1 MKTFSQFIIEKKGD
15 NPDID
20 LNLRRG
26 RIERKQGRELNPKEV
41 DRLRK
46 GAGNGNIGGKETD
59 FRSSSEKVGRQF
71 NRGQQNVNK
80 IIKGAE
86 DTNNI
91 SGTLA
96 RRAAKNAGAGSKS
109 TPQQLNRAKGF
120 VNRVFKNLE
129 KGTDDLTKRLKGRF
143 SRPAT
148 RKGQKPQEV
157 RGRSG
162 KPFSTIQKDIDA
174 KNPTRTS
181 SVTGGKLP
189 AGDGRKNNKG
199 SGSTWKKKGEW
210 KTGANPSG
218 KPEVSKPKAVKQ
230 SEVSK
235 KATEYTQKYNTSQ
248 YKEPVTPKYS
258 RSQKSALTGKANKII
273 DDLQGKSPSAKLS
286 ARMSK
291 AVDSSTKP
299 GTYSDKVNQALK
311 YKKPTPPPKST
322 VIKPET
328 FTNKSTGQTSLFP
341 EKPKSGTKNQG
352 FKSSSTSPQ
361 GKSTPRSQR
370 VSPGQGVLD
379 FNKKVTSSS
388 SKIST
393 PKNTPKNLLKG
404 VKDIINKG
412 KSDIKAAQKNTTN
425 IVNRAKKDTKKVE
438 RTFAN
443 LFQTNKKRSG
453 YSRPE
458 GFKSSSKSSVK
469 PPKSYGQLPEPRK
482 NFKQFKDSLEKSKGA
497 AKIVTTQK
505 SYIKNPVKGSRNISK
520 GVMSS
525 ASRKAFEGQF
535 KGALKNTRKVAGKTT
550 FKTFAKKTLK
560 TLNPVAR
567 AAGYAMDVGDAYKSE
582 RAKGASRARALT
594 KGVVKAVAYP
604 VGWALG
610 TAGGSWT
617 GPGAFVTGMAGAELT
632 SAAAGK
638 TFDKIA
644 GKTKLEKEQEK
655 INKQK
660 KKQTSTSGG
669 GNFAGTGLLRKVP
682 KKYQTSGINISAD
695 PKQK

>member
-1 MKTFSQFIIEKKGD
+1 MKSFSQFIIEKKGD

-20 LNLRRG
+20 LRLQRG

-46 GAGNGNIGGKETD
+46 GAGKGKIGSKETD
-59 FRSSSEKVGRQF
+59 FRSLSKSGAEKF
-71 NRGQQNVNK
+71 NRGQQNVDK

-86 DTNNI
+86 DTKNI
-91 SGTLA
+91 SGDLA
-96 RRAAKNAGAGSKS
+96 RRDATKAGVGSKS
-109 TPQQLNRAKGF
+109 TPQQLKRQKGF
-120 VNRVFKNLE
+120 LDRVFKNLE
-129 KGTDDLTKRLKGRF
+129 KGTDNLTKRLTGRF

-148 RKGQKPQEV
+148 RKGQRQQEV

-235 KATEYTQKYNTSQ
+235 KATEYTKKYNTSQ
-248 YKEPVTPKYS
+248 YKKPITPPYS
-258 RSQKSALTGKANKII
+258 RSQKSALTGKANKIL

-311 YKKPTPPPKST
+311 YKKPTPAPKST

-341 EKPKSGTKNQG
+341 EKPKSGTKKQG
-352 FKSSSTSPQ
+352 FRPNN
-361 GKSTPRSQR
+361 TPDPNIIKQ
-370 VSPGQGVLD
+370 PKNYNPDQGVLD
-379 FNKKVTSSS
+379 LNKKVTSSS

-412 KSDIKAAQKNTTN
+412 KSDIKTVQKNTTN
-425 IVNRAKKDTKKVE
+425 IVNRAKKDSKKVQ
-438 RTFAN
+438 RTFSN
-443 LFQTNKKRSG
+443 LVQTDKKRSG

-482 NFKQFKDSLEKSKGA
+482 NFKQFKDSLEKSKDA

-520 GVMSS
+520 GIMSA
-525 ASRKAFEGQF
+525 ASKKAFEGQF
-535 KGALKNTRKVAGKTT
+535 KGALKNTTKVAGKTT

-617 GPGAFVTGMAGAELT
+617 GPGAFVTGMAGAELA
-632 SAAAGK
+632 SSAAGK

-644 GKTKLEKEQEK
+644 GKTKLQKEQEK

>member
-1 MKTFSQFIIEKKGD
+1 MKTLSQFIFEVYRPKNKVVGKPKPGEVEGAKKVVRD
-15 NPDID
+15 FIKNTKKSEEDSF
-20 LNLRRG
+20 RKRG
-26 RIERKQGRELNPKEV
+26 QTNERPTKPSDTIKDRGSAQSRNARFQSRKDGINANAGTGSTPKE
-41 DRLRK
+41 LK
-46 GAGNGNIGGKETD
+46 
-59 FRSSSEKVGRQF
+59 RS
-71 NRGQQNVNK
+71 
-80 IIKGAE
+80 
-86 DTNNI
+86 
-91 SGTLA
+91 
-96 RRAAKNAGAGSKS
+96 
-109 TPQQLNRAKGF
+109 KGF
-120 VNRVFKNLE
+120 LDRVFKNLE
-129 KGTDDLTKRLKGRF
+129 KGTDNLTKRLTGRF

-148 RKGQKPQEV
+148 RKGQRPQEV

-162 KPFSTIQKDIDA
+162 KPFSGVKKDIDA

-235 KATEYTQKYNTSQ
+235 KATEYTKKYNTSQ

-273 DDLQGKSPSAKLS
+273 DDLRGKSSSSKLS
-286 ARMSK
+286 ARMTK

-311 YKKPTPPPKST
+311 YKKPTPAPKST

-328 FTNKSTGQTSLFP
+328 FTNKSTG
-341 EKPKSGTKNQG
+341 
-352 FKSSSTSPQ
+352 
-361 GKSTPRSQR
+361 
-370 VSPGQGVLD
+370 
-379 FNKKVTSSS
+379 S

-412 KSDIKAAQKNTTN
+412 KSDIKTVQKNTTN
-425 IVNRAKKDTKKVE
+425 IVNRAKKDSKKVQ
-438 RTFAN
+438 RTFSN
-443 LFQTNKKRSG
+443 LVQTNKKRSG

-482 NFKQFKDSLEKSKGA
+482 NFKQFKDSLEKSKDA

-520 GVMSS
+520 GIMSA
-525 ASRKAFEGQF
+525 ASKKAFEGQF
-535 KGALKNTRKVAGKTT
+535 KGALKNTTKVAGKTT

-644 GKTKLEKEQEK
+644 GKTKLQKEQEK